1 MKTVDKLINILCAE
15 RGQRPIVCPQSQKDN
30 YFRSLVNVRPPAPL
44 SDEFLSL
51 ERQYLAGKLKE
62 RGVVDVDSLEY
73 DGGVALWRGDI
84 TRLAA
89 DGIVN
94 AANFALLGCFCP
106 CHGCI
111 DNAIH
116 TFAGAELRQECARI
130 MKAQGYAEPVGRAK
144 ITPAYNLPSKYIIH
158 TVGPTVYGKLT
169 EENVSQLKSCYQSC
183 LNLAARNNL
192 KTLAFCCISTGE
204 FHFPNEAAARI
215 AVAAVDKFLK
225 GGGKIRIIFNVFKE
239 ADYEI
244 YKRLLSERG

>member
-1 MKTVDKLINILCAE
+1 
-15 RGQRPIVCPQSQKDN
+15 
-30 YFRSLVNVRPPAPL
+30 
-44 SDEFLSL
+44 
-51 ERQYLAGKLKE
+51 
-62 RGVVDVDSLEY
+62 
-73 DGGVALWRGDI
+73 
-84 TRLAA
+84 
-89 DGIVN
+89 
-94 AANFALLGCFCP
+94 
-106 CHGCI
+106 
-111 DNAIH
+111 
-116 TFAGAELRQECARI
+116 

-244 YKRLLSERG
+244 YKRLLADRG